1 MAAAPATPV
10 QARLTGKVVEL
21 RQEFGW
27 IVPAQA
33 IQHPAAR
40 WNRGRI
46 FLALPHDVRPGFE
59 PKVGDLV
66 EFSLY
71 ADKKGLGAEDC
82 APAQADSDTL
92 ASMFRPPVPAT
103 ATSPKPLA
111 TPAECYS
118 WPTSYAEPWEQTYT
132 RGGSWS
138 SGREGRARW
147 NSKWSY
153 GKSWNGGGSYSW
165 AAWGE
170 SSQGAAAKQ
179 RPTAARATPGETSEV
194 EDNQRPV
201 TPRQSPLDPAD
212 STAKDNS
219 SSEVNLS
226 YIFSDSEDS
235 DEDAEKEA
243 FPIVCGKGQWSR
255 GRTRS
260 SKGQGDEDLRHT
272 SAGYG
277 PASPNFSDKT
287 LSTAASPSEVLPQ
300 AVRLYKL

>member
-1 MAAAPATPV
+1 MAAAPAAPV
-10 QARLTGKVVEL
+10 QARLTGKVSEL

-40 WNRGRI
+40 WNHGRI
-46 FLALPHDVRPGFE
+46 FLALPHDVRPGFA
-59 PKVGDLV
+59 PKVGDVV

-82 APAQADSDTL
+82 SPAQADSDTL
-92 ASMFRPPVPAT
+92 ASMFRSPAPVT
-103 ATSPKPLA
+103 TTSPKPLA
-111 TPAECYS
+111 KPAECYS
-118 WPTSYAEPWEQTYT
+118 WQPSYVEPWEETYA

-138 SGREGRARW
+138 SGRERRARW

-170 SSQGAAAKQ
+170 SSQGGADKQ
-179 RPTAARATPGETSEV
+179 RPTAPRATPGETSQAG
-194 EDNQRPV
+194 DNQRPV
-201 TPRQSPLDPAD
+201 TPRQSHLEPAD

-219 SSEVNLS
+219 SVNLS
-226 YIFSDSEDS
+226 YIFSDSEDT
-235 DEDAEKEA
+235 DDDAEKEA
-243 FPIVCGKGQWSR
+243 FPTVCGKGQWR
-255 GRTRS
+255 GGRARS
-260 SKGQGDEDLRHT
+260 SKGQGDEDMRHT